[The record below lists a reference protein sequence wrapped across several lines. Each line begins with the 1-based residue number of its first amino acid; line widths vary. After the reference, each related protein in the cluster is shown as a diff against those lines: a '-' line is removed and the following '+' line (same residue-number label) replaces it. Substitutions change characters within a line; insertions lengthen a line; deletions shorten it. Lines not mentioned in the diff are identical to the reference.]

1 MRVIFKV
8 RITMEMKASEVTPL
22 PYALMIQAMQQW
34 IMGHQTPLKQIQTV
48 CTFRRLKRIA
58 QS

>member
-22 PYALMIQAMQQW
+22 PYALMIQDMQQW
-34 IMGHQTPLKQIQTV
+34 ITGHQTPLKQIQTV
-48 CTFRRLKRIA
+48 CIFRRQKRITLN
-58 QS
+58 